1 MSRSNKSEEVN
12 NRQAKILKLVI
23 DGYIS
28 TGQPISSLFLTQ
40 NFELGLSSATI
51 RSIFGELDAQGY
63 LYSPHRSAG
72 RIPTEKGYRFYVE
85 QIPHTWLIAEDERK
99 LIQKEYLRR
108 EFQIHEI
115 LAVTSR
121 LLSLLT
127 DYAGIVLGPSPGQTV
142 LKHIE
147 LIDMGQ
153 DEVLLILA
161 TRSGMVFHRLLHLEE
176 HIPGESLR
184 RISRYLNEIFKG
196 CDLDEVR
203 IRLAEEDFAIER
215 GLDEY
220 LKIITRTL
228 KSHLDL
234 VQGKEELFTF
244 GRENLFASL
253 ARLNEEDRIKGVG
266 HLFESQD
273 FLRGK
278 LKAEQTRDGVDVLIE
293 GDLDTRLSGISLVI
307 ARYKMGEK
315 YIGSLGVVGPNRM
328 DYSRVVSVV
337 NYISHLMS
345 NMVTRISN

>member
-1 MSRSNKSEEVN
+1 MARSKKKAGVGD
-12 NRQAKILKLVI
+12 RQGEILKLVI

-28 TGQPISSLFLTQ
+28 TGQPVSSLFLTQ
-40 NFELGLSSATI
+40 NHETGVSSATI
-51 RSIFGELDAQGY
+51 RSIFSELDKEGY
-63 LYSPHRSAG
+63 LYSPHRSSG
-72 RIPTEKGYRFYVE
+72 RIPTEKGYRYYVGQMPQHWFIE
-85 QIPHTWLIAEDERK
+85 EAERM

-108 EFQIHEI
+108 EFQINEI
-115 LAVTSR
+115 LTVTSR

-127 DYAGIVLGPSPGQTV
+127 DYAGIVVGPSPGQTV

-161 TRSGMVFHRLLHLEE
+161 TRSGMVFHRVLHLEE

-203 IRLAEEDFAIER
+203 FRLAEDDFKIDG
-215 GLDEY
+215 GLHDH

-228 KSHLDL
+228 KAHFDS
-234 VQGKEELFTF
+234 VSGKEELFTF

-253 ARLNEEDRIKGVG
+253 ARLNEEERILDVG
-266 HLFESQD
+266 HLFETPD

-278 LKAEQTRDGVDVLIE
+278 LKVDHDRDGADVLIE
-293 GDLDTRLSGISLVI
+293 GDHDSRLSGISLVI

-328 DYSRVVSVV
+328 DYGRVVGIV